1 MLNLGHIW
9 GDRYRA
15 KYVAVEKEGV
25 DASADVGA
33 L

>member
-9 GDRYRA
+9 GDR
-15 KYVAVEKEGV
+15 YVAVEKEGV
-25 DASADVGA
+25 DASADVRV